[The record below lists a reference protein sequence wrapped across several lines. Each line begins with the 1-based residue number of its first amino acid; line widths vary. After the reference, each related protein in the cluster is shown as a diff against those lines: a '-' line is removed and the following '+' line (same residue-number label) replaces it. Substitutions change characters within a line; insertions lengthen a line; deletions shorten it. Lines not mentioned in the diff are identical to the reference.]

1 MGEFPVGGMSGRDAE
16 MRVIGVQ
23 TPKSR
28 RWEDTAKEPS
38 QETRKQ
44 LCQDITEAHC
54 PPQSMGACLLVA
66 DRGQSRGV
74 SP

>member
-44 LCQDITEAHC
+44 LCQDVSRSILSSTEYGSL
-54 PPQSMGACLLVA
+54 PSG
-66 DRGQSRGV
+66 S
-74 SP
+74 